1 MDVEVLVAIYLKF
14 KTLFEIHEWWFILNL
29 YLFKIHIYSKF
40 IYI

>member
-1 MDVEVLVAIYLKF
+1 MNVEVLVGIYLKF

-29 YLFKIHIYSKF
+29 FKIHIYSKF